1 MVIHCYMFYISLRY
15 TSKQRRLKA
24 IIPPFTCHTIFGLR
38 CYLIFYFILFKYF
51 HHHASAI
58 VDICLLASG
67 SLVSYY
73 CAIWCSSC
81 TGKVFL
87 CGASRQPPSLWN
99 CFSNILFKVL
109 TGHIS
114 TAHSSPA
121 ASRDSSKW
129 SKTPQWHPV
138 FFFVIERPLCLR
150 GVEGVEAEWQRSCQ
164 YLKWTCTFSGG
175 LWCPDQLDLIKFLH
189 PSIPTIQEEIL
200 LFM

>member
-1 MVIHCYMFYISLRY
+1 M
-15 TSKQRRLKA
+15 
-24 IIPPFTCHTIFGLR
+24 
-38 CYLIFYFILFKYF
+38 
-51 HHHASAI
+51 

-67 SLVSYY
+67 SLVLYY

-99 CFSNILFKVL
+99 CFSNILFKIL

-114 TAHSSPA
+114 TAHSNHSSSA

-150 GVEGVEAEWQRSCQ
+150 GVEGWRQSDRVAVSVSSGPALSQVAYGAQ
-164 YLKWTCTFSGG
+164 INWTLLNSYT
-175 LWCPDQLDLIKFLH
+175 LKFLPFKKKSYCLCRSDSTSVCEFISH
-189 PSIPTIQEEIL
+189 SIANQL
-200 LFM
+200 LLNAAVSKLWSI